1 MQYVDSLLNKITMYR
16 LVLYFL
22 IALVAI
28 SILLGF
34 TNTIPYGGFDIFL
47 TTLIAILSCYIS
59 NLIFAKL
66 FKATTN
72 VESVFVTG
80 LIIALIFPVAFP
92 LNVGPLLAVSI
103 IAMASKYLL
112 TIDKRHLFN
121 PAAIAVLVVGNF
133 APDYSAIWWVGSSVL
148 IVPVFIGGFLV
159 MRKTRREDL
168 VLSFLATFLIISG
181 IGSFINNGSINSIF
195 TVWKQSFLSSAL
207 FFFAFIML
215 TEPLTSPATK
225 KFQRL
230 YAVIV
235 AVFYTTPLLRLGG
248 FAFTPEI
255 ALVLGNIFS
264 FIVSPKYRLS
274 LTIQKKTRLNSDTYL
289 YDFGQVKN
297 FNFIPGQYLEWT
309 LPHPSPDSRGNRRY
323 FSIASGK
330 KENLL
335 LAVKFYE
342 PSSSYKKALQNLK
355 EGDKLIAT
363 GLAGDFVLPQNS
375 KIPLVFIAGG
385 IGITP
390 FRSMIKDIIENQRQ
404 VDISVI
410 FANKGIEDIFFKDD
424 LERARLF
431 GVKTFY
437 VLTDKNK
444 TPSGWAGLTGHIDT
458 DVIKKLIPDFQKR
471 VFYISG
477 PQLMVQNFEKML
489 RDLGVKNGQLKSDFF
504 PGYSETGA

>member
-1 MQYVDSLLNKITMYR
+1 MHYIDLLLNKITMYR

-22 IALVAI
+22 I
-28 SILLGF
+28 ILIGLSTILGF
-34 TNTIPYGGFDIFL
+34 LGILPYQGLDILL
-47 TTLIAILSCYIS
+47 TTLVAVVSCYIG
-59 NLIFAKL
+59 NYIFSKIFRAV
-66 FKATTN
+66 TN

-80 LIIALIFPVAFP
+80 LIIALIFPVSFP
-92 LNVGPLLAVSI
+92 LNVGPLIAVSV

-112 TIDKRHLFN
+112 TIEKRHLFN
-121 PAAIAVLVVGNF
+121 PAAIAVLVVGYF
-133 APDYSAIWWVGSSVL
+133 APDYSAIWWIGSNAL
-148 IVPVFIGGFLV
+148 IVPVFVGGFLV
-159 MRKTRREDL
+159 MRKIRREDM
-168 VLSFLATFLIISG
+168 VLTFVITFLIVSG
-181 IGSFINNGSINSIF
+181 IGSIVNSGSLNSVL
-195 TVWKQSFLSSAL
+195 TVWKQSLLSSAL

-248 FAFTPEI
+248 FAFTPEM

-264 FIVSPKYRLS
+264 FIVSPKYRLV
-274 LTIQKKTRLNSDTYL
+274 LTLQQKTLLSSDTYL
-289 YDFGQVKN
+289 YDFGQIKN
-297 FNFIPGQYLEWT
+297 FKFIPGQYLEWT
-309 LPHPSPDSRGNRRY
+309 LPHRSPDSRGNRRY

-330 KENLL
+330 RENLL

-342 PSSSYKKALQNLK
+342 PSSSYKKALQNL
-355 EGDKLIAT
+355 EVGDKLIAT
-363 GLAGDFVLPQNS
+363 GLAGDFVLPKNT

-390 FRSMIKDIIENQRQ
+390 FRSMIEDIIENQRQ

-410 FANKGIEDIFFKDD
+410 FANKGIEDIVFKDD
-424 LERARLF
+424 LERAQGL
-431 GVKTFY
+431 GVKTYY
-437 VLTDKNK
+437 VLTDKSK
-444 TPSGWAGLTGHIDT
+444 APSTWAGLTGHIDP